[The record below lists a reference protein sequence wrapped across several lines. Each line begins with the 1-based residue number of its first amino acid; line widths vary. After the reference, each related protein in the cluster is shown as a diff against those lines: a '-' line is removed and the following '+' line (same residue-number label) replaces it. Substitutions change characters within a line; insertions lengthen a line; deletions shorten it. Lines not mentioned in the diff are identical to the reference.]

1 MSSSH
6 HKERVASFLLLFRC
20 ICLTGQAPESPD
32 GSTVKQNDR
41 CRELPAFEQSMEQG
55 FRLACKSLNEHM
67 INSATTTM
75 NHVKPS
81 SPLLK
86 AGAVLIC
93 RLEWWLA
100 WVLCVVD
107 GVRGHYEYPQ

>member
-6 HKERVASFLLLFRC
+6 HKKWVASFLLLFRC
-20 ICLTGQAPESPD
+20 ICLTGQAPGSPD
-32 GSTVKQNDR
+32 GSAVKQKYR
-41 CRELPAFEQSMEQG
+41 RRERPAFEQSMEQG

-67 INSATTTM
+67 INSSTTTM

-81 SPLLK
+81 SPFLK
-86 AGAVLIC
+86 ASAALIC

-100 WVLCVVD
+100 WALCVVD
-107 GVRGHYEYPQ
+107 GVGGHYEYPQ